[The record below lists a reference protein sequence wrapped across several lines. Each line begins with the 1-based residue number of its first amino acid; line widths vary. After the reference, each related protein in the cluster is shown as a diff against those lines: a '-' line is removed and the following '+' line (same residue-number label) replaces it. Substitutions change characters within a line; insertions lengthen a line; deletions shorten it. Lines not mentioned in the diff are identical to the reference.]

1 MALQG
6 TLKDF
11 GIGDILQLIGQQQ
24 KTGILLLKSKEQE
37 VQVFF
42 REGSIIK
49 TESITRKKKDL
60 IGNMLVRADIITE
73 QQLLAALETQ
83 KRTLKRIGD
92 VLVSTG
98 ALSAERFKK
107 MMQLQVTETLYG
119 LFSWKAGTYEFKQEP
134 VDADSEIQPLRAE
147 SVLMEGFRMVDEWPL
162 IRKKIPHDE
171 FTFER
176 AKELPAATAPKDEDD
191 GFDASFDD
199 AFSEEKKDENKGE
212 FKSIGSAERRVYELV
227 APGRNVRKLI
237 DLSCLGEFET
247 TKALLNL
254 VNLEYLRQV
263 QPAGRVHVP
272 GEASLLVRVGGVVI
286 RGAVT
291 ALVLATLA
299 FVGSRMKVDTWDLGA
314 GPASSYSD
322 PAAQRLMSVSQRS
335 RISAALEVFLVEK
348 GALPEKLDTLVE
360 AGLLKR
366 DDLRYPWRDEY
377 YYRRVSDRQFIL
389 LPPLR

>member
-73 QQLLAALETQ
+73 QQLLTALETQ

-98 ALSAERFKK
+98 ALSSERFKK

-134 VDADSEIQPLRAE
+134 VEADSEIQPLRAE
-147 SVLMEGFRMVDEWPL
+147 SV
-162 IRKKIPHDE
+162 
-171 FTFER
+171 T
-176 AKELPAATAPKDEDD
+176 
-191 GFDASFDD
+191 
-199 AFSEEKKDENKGE
+199 
-212 FKSIGSAERRVYELV
+212 RR
-227 APGRNVRKLI
+227 
-237 DLSCLGEFET
+237 
-247 TKALLNL
+247 
-254 VNLEYLRQV
+254 
-263 QPAGRVHVP
+263 
-272 GEASLLVRVGGVVI
+272 
-286 RGAVT
+286 
-291 ALVLATLA
+291 
-299 FVGSRMKVDTWDLGA
+299 
-314 GPASSYSD
+314 
-322 PAAQRLMSVSQRS
+322 
-335 RISAALEVFLVEK
+335 
-348 GALPEKLDTLVE
+348 
-360 AGLLKR
+360 
-366 DDLRYPWRDEY
+366 
-377 YYRRVSDRQFIL
+377 
-389 LPPLR
+389 